1 MADNLNNNTVET
13 LIALD
18 IAKKHHDALIHK
30 PSGKV
35 VSVRINNSL
44 EGYKRLIALSDVEPS
59 RITVGFEPTA
69 DYHRNIAYW
78 LSKQG
83 VNCHLVSSLSCAR
96 AREMLYNTWDK
107 NDRKDSKVIL
117 YLLTSG
123 LSKPFYDPLIASTM
137 DIQEISNTYHQIT
150 VARTRCLNSL
160 VNHYLTLYFPEA
172 EQFLHTSRA
181 EWFCQF
187 LLKFPTPLAITRY
200 KQQTFVKRAWDVIGR
215 KQYKQQFLEH
225 LYDIAK
231 ESIALPVPVDSH
243 SVETFRLQLQ
253 RYVDLSRQRV
263 DLEKKSELFLAE
275 RTDYQRLRTLPGV
288 GPIIALMIIAE
299 SGDLNRFK
307 HYRQYLAYCGFNLSS
322 VQSGQR
328 QSSFKISKRGNARLR
343 YAYWLAATNA
353 IRQRENSFRHK
364 YERYI
369 RLNGADSDK
378 KRKAYTAVAS
388 KMARVA
394 HAVVKNNVDYHG
406 YFEVSHGT

>member
-18 IAKKHHDALIHK
+18 IAKKHYDALIHK

-160 VNHYLTLYFPEA
+160 VNHYLTLYFTEA